1 MLALTSHQKRGRRGD
16 PEAKTSQWYQR
27 REQKT
32 ACLYSELTTKGPAI
46 YSKFHI
52 TKTQREEKNK
62 SPTSR
67 PRIFDGS
74 PMLKTCTPTRNE
86 GGSAH
91 KGQPGFQLSSNRER
105 RHPSRVIAFPLSVS
119 IATQEPLEGTS
130 RFVLDWFSLALW
142 GRRPNAF

>member
-86 GGSAH
+86 ADNEGAARTRAS
-91 KGQPGFQLSSNRER
+91 QGFSSRQTER
-105 RHPSRVIAFPLSVS
+105 DDTLV
-119 IATQEPLEGTS
+119 G
-130 RFVLDWFSLALW
+130 
-142 GRRPNAF
+142 